1 MLNTKQQEFV
11 DYAVKKFG
19 TNELTVS
26 QLKDANK
33 HFGCKYAPQ
42 WLIKNSDY
50 KIGKS
55 LFKLPTEN
63 DVVKTTSG
71 ETEKVLPTETKNE
84 AAFVVSSLVGDII
97 PKKDSVFVS
106 FGNYPDLKSIVKSN
120 MFYPVF
126 ITGLSGNGKTMGV
139 TQACAEAKKEL
150 IRVNITIETDEDDLL
165 GGYRLKDG
173 QTVWQNGP
181 VIEAMERGALL
192 LLDEID
198 LASNKIMC
206 LQPILEG
213 SGIYVKKI
221 NKFVKP
227 KNGFNVIATANTK
240 GQGSDDGKFIGT
252 NVLNEAF
259 LERFPVTFEQEYPP
273 VKVEQK
279 ILDNVMS
286 AYDLKDPK
294 FTENLVKW
302 ADVIRKTFYDGGVD
316 EIIATRRL
324 VHIINAFAIFKNK
337 LKAVQVCVNRF
348 DDDTKNSFLDLYS
361 KVDAGVNIEDISGNG
376 NDVDPINME
385 EETAKLGPN
394 AQQIIEGV
402 KKWGQGLKAKGV
414 FSDEDFEEFKVFAA
428 TANGINTINKLRKYY
443 GEQTIPTAP
452 VDVDGAPSNDE
463 LYELVADPKYK
474 TDPAFRRKVEQQFA
488 RAFPGKVDTGEI

>member
-1 MLNTKQQEFV
+1 MKVKGQYTMLNTKQQDFV
-11 DYAVKKFG
+11 DHATKKFG

-26 QLKDANK
+26 QLKEANK

-42 WLIKNSDY
+42 WLIKNADY
-50 KIGKS
+50 KVGKS
-55 LFKLPTEN
+55 KFRLPTEN
-63 DVVKTTSG
+63 NNTVVQSKG
-71 ETEKVLPTETKNE
+71 ETEKVLPVEKTNTE
-84 AAFVVSSLVGDII
+84 AAYVVSSLVGNIV
-97 PKKDSVFVS
+97 PKKDPVFVS

-139 TQACAEAKKEL
+139 TQACAESKKEL

-213 SGIYVKKI
+213 SGVYVKKI

-227 KNGFNVIATANTK
+227 KNGFNVVATANTK

-259 LERFPVTFEQEYPP
+259 LERFPITFEQKYPTANI
-273 VKVEQK
+273 EQK
-279 ILDNVMS
+279 ILINSLKS
-286 AYDLKDPK
+286 AGKKDDDFAK
-294 FTENLVKW
+294 KLVTW
-302 ADVIRKTFYDGGVD
+302 ADVIRKTYFDGGVD
-316 EIIATRRL
+316 EIISTRRL
-324 VHIINAFAIFKNK
+324 VHIVQAFGIFNNKMKAIE
-337 LKAVQVCVNRF
+337 VCTNRF
-348 DDDTKNSFLDLYS
+348 DDDTKNSFSELYQ
-361 KVDAGVNIEDISGNG
+361 KVDAGATAEQISEEARQADMKSQMDD
-376 NDVDPINME
+376 NDSESD
-385 EETAKLGPN
+385 
-394 AQQIIEGV
+394 
-402 KKWGQGLKAKGV
+402 
-414 FSDEDFEEFKVFAA
+414 DEDV
-428 TANGINTINKLRKYY
+428 I
-443 GEQTIPTAP
+443 
-452 VDVDGAPSNDE
+452 
-463 LYELVADPKYK
+463 
-474 TDPAFRRKVEQQFA
+474 
-488 RAFPGKVDTGEI
+488 